1 MSSVRNI
8 SHKRKEFNKRKDIR
22 NRKWLSTRLS
32 LLKFRLKTI
41 SRNMKTA
48 IQLGWNGD
56 DVVDTYNKLIRQN
69 AGLHMENMRVHDALE
84 REVETNLEL
93 SKEISQLCPDGN
105 NDWFPGVEL

>member
-69 AGLHMENMRVHDALE
+69 AGLHDALE

>member
-41 SRNMKTA
+41 SRNIKTA

-69 AGLHMENMRVHDALE
+69 AGLHDALE